1 MSFASDFDPLLPVTP
16 LQATSRFDSFFDVYG
31 LSLKHEFDPQQRT
44 ITLIARSPASPPAR
58 ALALNLARFQPLSV
72 DATIIFAQI
81 APADAFE
88 TFVRALG
95 SACRQG
101 PELIVRWARNRAL
114 LDAHERLTLGRT
126 LCWTGD
132 SMRRS
137 EDARGGLDR
146 VEDCTPAMLAEARAS
161 FTSLWR
167 ASKPLP
173 KTLFS
178 RQGDLAMERIAP
190 ASPFDASFAVKANI
204 LRLDDY
210 LRLRRH

>member
-1 MSFASDFDPLLPVTP
+1 
-16 LQATSRFDSFFDVYG
+16 
-31 LSLKHEFDPQQRT
+31 
-44 ITLIARSPASPPAR
+44 
-58 ALALNLARFQPLSV
+58 
-72 DATIIFAQI
+72 
-81 APADAFE
+81 
-88 TFVRALG
+88 
-95 SACRQG
+95 
-101 PELIVRWARNRAL
+101 
-114 LDAHERLTLGRT
+114 
-126 LCWTGD
+126 
-132 SMRRS
+132 
-137 EDARGGLDR
+137 
-146 VEDCTPAMLAEARAS
+146 MLAEAHAS